1 MFGVVCFP
9 YRFVVGFDEEQ
20 FFRRMNLE
28 AASGNNVL
36 QLLLLK
42 VNKIVSMLT
51 KLHLTWI
58 KDERFNM

>member
-42 VNKIVSMLT
+42 VNEIVSMWN
-51 KLHLTWI
+51 KLHLT
-58 KDERFNM
+58 